1 MIIQKPRAI
10 IWDMDGVIADT
21 AFAHLESWQVAYQK
35 QGIAF
40 FEEDFQKVFGQRND
54 VIIRQLRGNE
64 FSQTLVDAISLD
76 KEVYFR
82 ENIVKNLKPFPGVV
96 ALLQLLRQ
104 QGIKSAIGSSA
115 PLENI
120 QVILRGLQIED
131 YFQAIVF
138 GLEVKKGKPFPD
150 VFQKAAQKLGVEP
163 SRCIVIEDAI
173 VGVEAARRASM
184 HCIAVTNTHDAE
196 SLKEADLVVDSLEK
210 VDINELIR
218 LFDLPVKTIKN

>member
-1 MIIQKPRAI
+1 MKMQEPRAV

-21 AFAHLESWQVAYQK
+21 AFAHLESWQVAYHK

-54 VIIRQLRGNE
+54 VIIRQLRGND
-64 FSQTLVDAISLD
+64 FSQTLVDSISLD

-82 ENIVKNLKPFPGVV
+82 DNILKNLKPFPGVV
-96 ALLQLLRQ
+96 ALLQLLKR
-104 QGIKSAIGSSA
+104 QGIKSAVGSSA

-120 QVILRGLQIED
+120 QIILRGLQIED
-131 YFQAIVF
+131 CFQAIVF
-138 GLEVKKGKPFPD
+138 GLEVAKGKPFPD
-150 VFQKAAQKLGVEP
+150 VFQKAAQKLGVDP

-173 VGVEAARRASM
+173 VGVQAAKRASM

-196 SLKEADLVVDSLEK
+196 ALKEADLVVDSLEK
-210 VDINELIR
+210 VDLDRLNEI
-218 LFDLPVKTIKN
+218 FDLPITKLN